1 MAVRGFLLWVCVESK
16 PIGVYRGLMQ
26 KDWDLIV
33 IGGGAAGFF
42 TAITAAEE
50 LGEGARV
57 LILEKSSHFLGK
69 VKISG
74 GGRCNVTH
82 DCFDSKQMSRSFPR
96 GERAL
101 LGPLHRW
108 GAEDTV
114 DWFES
119 RGVPL
124 KTENDGRMFPESND
138 SQSIIDCLINAAK
151 NAGIEMRSG
160 EGVEKIRTLADA
172 DSPED
177 ASTFEVIT
185 DKGENLICHS
195 LLLATGGTRNA
206 IGEKLAQDLGHSTEP
221 AVPSLFT
228 FKISDERI
236 DGLQGLSV
244 PNAKLTVKEKPK
256 LSSSGP
262 LLITHWGLSG
272 PAALRLSAWG
282 ARELAALDYQ
292 LTLRVNW
299 LAGSE
304 QPETRMAQARKEG
317 GKRRVAGAS
326 IFESIPKRLWK
337 RMCATAGVDEDCT
350 WSHLPKTTAR
360 KLSDELLNGHFEVT
374 GKSMNKDEFVTC
386 GGISLKEINLRSM
399 ESRLCPGLYFA
410 GEILD
415 IDGITGGFNFQ
426 NAWTTGHLAGLAIGK

>member
-1 MAVRGFLLWVCVESK
+1 MH
-16 PIGVYRGLMQ
+16 

-42 TAITAAEE
+42 AAITAAES
-50 LGEGARV
+50 LGADAAV
-57 LILEKSSHFLGK
+57 LILEKSSHFLNK

-82 DCFDSKQMSRSFPR
+82 ACFDNKEFSRAYPR

-108 GAEDTV
+108 GAQDTV

-119 RGVPL
+119 RSVKL
-124 KTENDGRMFPESND
+124 KTETDGRMFPESND
-138 SQSIIDCLINAAK
+138 SQTIIDCLSAAARKTGVEMQLRQAVDNIQTIADSSSEEK
-151 NAGIEMRSG
+151 NARF
-160 EGVEKIRTLADA
+160 K
-172 DSPED
+172 
-177 ASTFEVIT
+177 VIT
-185 DKGENLICHS
+185 EQGDPLTTQS
-195 LLLATGGTRNA
+195 VLLATGGTRNA
-206 IGEKLAQDLGHSTEP
+206 SGEKLARSLGHSSEA

-228 FKISDERI
+228 FKITDPRI
-236 DGLQGLSV
+236 ADLQGLSV
-244 PNAKLTVKEKPK
+244 SEAKLSIKELPK
-256 LSSSGP
+256 LNSTGP

-282 ARELAALDYQ
+282 ARKLAEIDYHF
-292 LTLRVNW
+292 TLRVNW
-299 LAGSE
+299 LGDA
-304 QPETRMAQARKEG
+304 QNPEPLFLQARNEM

-326 IFESIPKRLWK
+326 ALPQFPKRLWQK
-337 RMCATAGVDEDCT
+337 LCQSAAIPKDCT
-350 WSHLPKTTAR
+350 WSQLAKNNERQLIEQLT
-360 KLSDELLNGHFEVT
+360 SSYFEVQ

-386 GGISLKEINLRSM
+386 GGIPLKEVNLRSM

-426 NAWTTGHLAGLAIGK
+426 NAWTTGHLAGKAVASS

>member
-1 MAVRGFLLWVCVESK
+1 MHK
-16 PIGVYRGLMQ
+16 T
-26 KDWDLIV
+26 WDLIV
-33 IGGGAAGFF
+33 VGGGAAGFF
-42 TAITAAEE
+42 AAITAAEE
-50 LGEGARV
+50 LGNDAHI
-57 LILEKSSHFLGK
+57 LILEKSSHFLSK

-82 DCFDSKQMSRSFPR
+82 DCVDSKQMSRNYPR

-108 GAEDTV
+108 GVEDTV

-124 KTENDGRMFPESND
+124 KTENDGRMFPESDD
-138 SQSIIDCLINAAK
+138 SQSIIDCLIHEAK
-151 NAGIEMRSG
+151 TAGIEMRTSV
-160 EGVEKIRTLADA
+160 GVEKIQTVDN
-172 DSPED
+172 STTPEN
-177 ASTFEVIT
+177 ASLFEVIT
-185 DKGENLICHS
+185 DQGETISCHS

-228 FKISDERI
+228 FKINDERI
-236 DGLQGLSV
+236 EGLQGLSV
-244 PNAKLTVKEKPK
+244 PEAKLRVKGNSK

-282 ARELAALDYQ
+282 ARELATLDYQ

-304 QPETRMAQARKEG
+304 TPESRMAQARQEG

-326 IFESIPKRLWK
+326 IFASIPKRLWQ
-337 RMCATAGVDEDCT
+337 RLCATAGVAENCT
-350 WSHLPKTTAR
+350 WSQLPKPTAR
-360 KLSDELLNGHFEVT
+360 KLTDELLDGHFEVT

-426 NAWTTGHLAGLAIGK
+426 NAWTTGHLAGLDIGHQRLTSKAPYPSI